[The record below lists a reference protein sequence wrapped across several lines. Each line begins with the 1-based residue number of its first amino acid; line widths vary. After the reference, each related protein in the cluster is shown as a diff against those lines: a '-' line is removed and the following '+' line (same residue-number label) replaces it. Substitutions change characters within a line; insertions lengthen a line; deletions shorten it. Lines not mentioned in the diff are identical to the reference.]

1 MVDWF
6 ASKMNEYL
14 LAVIFVALATAVSS
28 VIEPFTG
35 YLSIALLYILL
46 VVAVGLRLRQ
56 IGRAS
61 CRERVY
67 VLV

>member
-1 MVDWF
+1 MSAKF
-6 ASKMNEYL
+6 
-14 LAVIFVALATAVSS
+14 TAACVQMTSEREFDPN
-28 VIEPFTG
+28 IR
-35 YLSIALLYILL
+35 AAADL
-46 VVAVGLRLRQ
+46 VRRARDAGADQ